1 MKQPAVLEEKV
12 KRYESLL
19 RRALSS
25 FEVSPQ
31 ENSHLRKV
39 SDDFSRMAS
48 SYYDDGMHFIEK
60 GDLVNALVCFSYGHA
75 WLDAGVKLGVFKVSD
90 ENLFTV

>member
-19 RRALSS
+19 RKALLA
-25 FEVSPQ
+25 FEIAPQ
-31 ENSHLRKV
+31 ETSHLRKV
-39 SDDFSRMAS
+39 SDDFSNMAT
-48 SYYDDGMHFIEK
+48 SYYEDGVYFLKE
-60 GDLVNALVCFSYGHA
+60 GDLVNALACFSYGHA
-75 WLDAGVKLGVFKVSD
+75 WLDAGVKLGVFKASD